1 MTHDLFEGCI
11 AGGGF
16 ASGDAV
22 IVGAW
27 RTSPFGTFVDV
38 MWRRPDGERVLLAPT
53 PAVAAYVTAL
63 YRFDRVEVTGVNG
76 GWDGGSVAVE
86 AGGLRVRLRAGD
98 RGAVSWLFAARPR
111 FLRRRPWWIR
121 LEDRLARP
129 VIGRLIGGGQGV
141 RAAGIVPGGQREY
154 YSVDDYR
161 PVVAGELSV
170 DGRDVGALG
179 PLPADLGVGLSAFP
193 TVPAVVY
200 VGTIIDGSLRDGAPA
215 SPACEV
221 P

>member
-1 MTHDLFEGCI
+1 VTRDLFEGCI

-16 ASGDAV
+16 ASGHAV
-22 IVGAW
+22 IIGAW

-53 PAVAAYVTAL
+53 P
-63 YRFDRVEVTGVNG
+63 
-76 GWDGGSVAVE
+76 SVASYV
-86 AGGLRVRLRAGD
+86 AL
-98 RGAVSWLFAARPR
+98 RPR

-121 LEDRLARP
+121 VEDRLARP
-129 VIGRLIGGGQGV
+129 VVGLLIGGGQGV
-141 RAAGIVPGGQREY
+141 RAAGIAPGGQREY

-161 PVVAGELSV
+161 RVVAGELSV
-170 DGRDVGALG
+170 DGRDAGTLG

-193 TVPAVVY
+193 TVPAVAY
-200 VGTIIDGSLRDGAPA
+200 VGTIIEGSFWDAAPA
-215 SPACEV
+215 PPAWDV